1 MPLSLKEPV
10 DVFYQSLGGSTRKNF
25 KQFSDAMGQEYNPPE
40 KYIYMRRSEL
50 YSLKQEGKALD
61 KYVNQL
67 EKLALEAGLYW
78 SRYIEGPVHQWNKS

>member
-40 KYIYMRRSEL
+40 KYIY
-50 YSLKQEGKALD
+50 
-61 KYVNQL
+61 
-67 EKLALEAGLYW
+67 EK
-78 SRYIEGPVHQWNKS
+78 I

>member
-40 KYIYMRRSEL
+40 KYIYIREDLS
-50 YSLKQEGKALD
+50 YTHS
-61 KYVNQL
+61 
-67 EKLALEAGLYW
+67 
-78 SRYIEGPVHQWNKS
+78 NKKGRHWTST